1 MTLYSL
7 SWKKK
12 HFYRMCT
19 ERRFNSLERQRQQE
33 EADSKYALERYILEY
48 FLINSAELV
57 SARKDG
63 LIP

>member
-1 MTLYSL
+1 
-7 SWKKK
+7 
-12 HFYRMCT
+12 MCT

-57 SARKDG
+57 SN
-63 LIP
+63 